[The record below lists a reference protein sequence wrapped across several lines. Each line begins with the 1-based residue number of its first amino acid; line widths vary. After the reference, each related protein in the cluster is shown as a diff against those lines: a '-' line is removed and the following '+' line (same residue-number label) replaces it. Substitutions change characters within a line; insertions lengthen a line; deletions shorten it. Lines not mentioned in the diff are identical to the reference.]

1 MPLLFLERLEEKEMP
16 TLQEVKAQIG
26 KVQAQL
32 EIFKQFD
39 EEIKKSEEEIET
51 IKAKKTGLQTFE
63 DFKTINTKEK
73 YIAELKEQLKKLEVE
88 RIDFIIAEA
97 RKINAS
103 SYMDT
108 VLERDEIV
116 KRQRKEIKEKS
127 IELLELIANYNET
140 YKNTAKGLAEKLEK
154 TGIEEIFDFL
164 NSFPKYSNISRPY
177 VPSGVFEYTGNQN
190 CYLNPASDLAYF
202 VNRINS
208 LEGEE

>member
-16 TLQEVKAQIG
+16 TLQEVKVQIG

-39 EEIKKSEEEIET
+39 EEIKKTEEEIEV

-73 YIAELKEQLKKLEVE
+73 YIAELKEQVKKLEVE
-88 RIDFIIAEA
+88 RIDFIMAEA

-154 TGIEEIFDFL
+154 TGIEDVFDFL
-164 NSFPKYSNISRPY
+164 NSFPKYSNIRRSY
-177 VPSGVFEYTGNQN
+177 VPSGVFEYTGDRN
-190 CYLNPASDLAYF
+190 CYLDPVNDLAYF

-208 LEGEE
+208 FEGGE

>member
-1 MPLLFLERLEEKEMP
+1 
-16 TLQEVKAQIG
+16 
-26 KVQAQL
+26 
-32 EIFKQFD
+32 
-39 EEIKKSEEEIET
+39 
-51 IKAKKTGLQTFE
+51 
-63 DFKTINTKEK
+63 
-73 YIAELKEQLKKLEVE
+73 
-88 RIDFIIAEA
+88 
-97 RKINAS
+97 
-103 SYMDT
+103 MDT

-190 CYLNPASDLAYF
+190 CYLNPASDLAF